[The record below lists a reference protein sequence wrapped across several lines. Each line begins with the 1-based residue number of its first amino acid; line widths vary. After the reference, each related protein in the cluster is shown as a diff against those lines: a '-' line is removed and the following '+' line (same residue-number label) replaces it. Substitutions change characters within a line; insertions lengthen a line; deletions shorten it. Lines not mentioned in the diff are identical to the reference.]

1 MSKESN
7 KSVPIKPNGEP
18 IRKLEKVEIA
28 DSFTLEADKLLRVT
42 FADQSIVYVLCT
54 INGVPV
60 VLSDCREEFTS
71 FLSQF
76 VKD

>member
-7 KSVPIKPNGEP
+7 QSVSIKPNGEP

-28 DSFTLEADKLLRVT
+28 DTFTLEADKLLRVT
-42 FADQSIVYVLCT
+42 FADQSIVYVLCK
-54 INGVPV
+54 INGVQV